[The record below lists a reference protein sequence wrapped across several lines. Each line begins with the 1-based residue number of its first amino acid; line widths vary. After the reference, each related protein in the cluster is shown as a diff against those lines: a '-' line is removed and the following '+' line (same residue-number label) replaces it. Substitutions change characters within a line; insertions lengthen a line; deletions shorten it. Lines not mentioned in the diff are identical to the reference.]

1 MNKIIFWSWSS
12 LNKEKAE
19 RTERKKFNQI
29 EENNMDM
36 TNSKINNPIDGFN
49 SFENMDEITFNTINN
64 TFVKKDNK
72 REERN
77 ERLLG
82 RGMLIQKSVNH
93 FLMKNSYVYD
103 MDVQSI
109 FLTPKDSNINNEKSI

>member
-72 REERN
+72 REESN

-82 RGMLIQKSVNH
+82 RGMLIQKSVNP
-93 FLMKNSYVYD
+93 FLMKNSYVDD
-103 MDVQSI
+103 MDVQSR